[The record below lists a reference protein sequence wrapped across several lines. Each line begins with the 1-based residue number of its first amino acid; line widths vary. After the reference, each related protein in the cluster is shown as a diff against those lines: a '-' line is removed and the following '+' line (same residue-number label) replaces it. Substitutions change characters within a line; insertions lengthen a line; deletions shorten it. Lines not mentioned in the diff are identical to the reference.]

1 MKLPLSILFANV
13 VCYLEDH
20 MSLCENT
27 LEGVI
32 LSASILGFFSKMYFH
47 FLPQGGEVIFIVI
60 PTFLF
65 DLKKNRTHI
74 VFLY

>member
-1 MKLPLSILFANV
+1 
-13 VCYLEDH
+13 

-65 DLKKNRTHI
+65 DLKKK
-74 VFLY
+74 